1 MAGVVLLMARG
12 FAPSALSLA
21 ILGVASL
28 LLIRTTI
35 GAGWVLAG
43 GAVVGLARSLVFAT
57 P

>member
-1 MAGVVLLMARG
+1 
-12 FAPSALSLA
+12 
-21 ILGVASL
+21 LGVASL